1 LILDLSLRRRALSF
15 DSKKPSSKEPR
26 KKAPTREELMAAF
39 EELQNEIMEEKDM
52 EDAEEEVN
60 EEGEEGEEEK
70 GTPGEEVMN
79 NEEPEGS
86 GLDDPL
92 RWHTVVFNGQHKVID
107 LKLLEPFL
115 KVLTHGGEPFQIE

>member
-1 LILDLSLRRRALSF
+1 MSLEC
-15 DSKKPSSKEPR
+15 KKPPSKEQR

-39 EELQNEIMEEKDM
+39 EELQHEIMEEK
-52 EDAEEEVN
+52 ELEEESMN
-60 EEGEEGEEEK
+60 ELDEEQK
-70 GTPGEEVMN
+70 GTPAGEIMDNQEH
-79 NEEPEGS
+79 

-115 KVLTHGGEPFQIE
+115 KVLTHGGKN